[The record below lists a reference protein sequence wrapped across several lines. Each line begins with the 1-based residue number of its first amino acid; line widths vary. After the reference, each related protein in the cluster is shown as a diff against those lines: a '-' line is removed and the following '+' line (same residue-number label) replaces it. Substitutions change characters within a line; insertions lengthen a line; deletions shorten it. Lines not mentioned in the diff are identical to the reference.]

1 MRINFDKLDNNF
13 NKNPTIQKNG
23 IQIIKSFISKEKLD
37 ILISEINEYFN
48 EPMFNSIHGSI
59 WKGSQYVPGKKL
71 LKFIPNV
78 SRIRSVNILEIAVD
92 VANLIPNRKEI
103 KLTNIEIESE
113 KNNDDVLAWHTDK
126 RRGMIRAQIYLKGG
140 DKNSGTF
147 QYVQNTHNLDHNV
160 EHHLNNDEIKK
171 LNHNIFDCVG
181 EPGDLMIFDTWGFHA
196 KKKCVDERILLRFE
210 FQPNHLKATRASI
223 DINNLNLTKKVMDNF
238 DIFAPNQETK
248 NECYKSN
255 HGTDLKNTNY
265 PISFIGKAFINILYI
280 LTKNYLGIFIKFFK
294 K

>member
-1 MRINFDKLDNNF
+1 
-13 NKNPTIQKNG
+13 
-23 IQIIKSFISKEKLD
+23 
-37 ILISEINEYFN
+37 
-48 EPMFNSIHGSI
+48 
-59 WKGSQYVPGKKL
+59 
-71 LKFIPNV
+71 
-78 SRIRSVNILEIAVD
+78 
-92 VANLIPNRKEI
+92 
-103 KLTNIEIESE
+103 
-113 KNNDDVLAWHTDK
+113 
-126 RRGMIRAQIYLKGG
+126 
-140 DKNSGTF
+140 
-147 QYVQNTHNLDHNV
+147 
-160 EHHLNNDEIKK
+160 
-171 LNHNIFDCVG
+171 
-181 EPGDLMIFDTWGFHA
+181 MIFDTWGFHA